1 MPNNA
6 TESEKVFVINDVS
19 LKIAPTMIQLNE
31 QDLTYSWK
39 TLRTKSTA
47 KMSSGHTKKV
57 IHVQI
62 PFKSE
67 MMLDLHRLLVEF
79 RHSPFMFVENRYLR
93 EILCPEWGA
102 NNNQKMAFTLRN
114 ANVQPA
120 AGLTDVWIL
129 DLQLSWFNYFPYAN
143 NWLYR
148 EDWCTNW
155 VFNQRE
161 GEVGPG
167 YKYSIGWTYDE
178 NGKKINRPSLIDYD
192 ADAQSDEL
200 LLPWGVVQKDYE
212 RLDKKTIIDM
222 ERMHQGEVFD
232 LLPLP
237 SNMSPAKFVNK
248 PSDSRIYVRYIN
260 LLQRDALK
268 RNFNIDCE
276 ADIVAQGGLDGFD
289 YFFAA
294 KRNPEYKL
302 TTLSLHEGGELP
314 WYAGLKSS
322 WISKMLYESDGDSY
336 SEGFSETYTEGSM
349 FEFERSIRTRRPKV
363 SSGVRFSFEKYA
375 SVRYPD
381 SWVENQYVQK
391 KIMLSTIELGAMKDM
406 LAPRYSRSDRS
417 VENAALIAQ
426 MLKDNGATGVMVV
439 AAVVNAAYESGL
451 NHEATN
457 QSPYTS
463 DPPQDSDSN
472 RSSEGRRIE
481 GHHAYNVGYPGDPK
495 RNDIDYDPNW
505 AVSAGLFQINDSDK
519 PEAWGS
525 RAGTVAQRQDPVFNI
540 NKIQEDPGWE
550 LFELVANKSGDYKV
564 AIAAFTQFVERPK
577 GTTKAA
583 IYLELKGSSTG
594 EKIASLTSM
603 IDNNNLEL
611 SMFGEYAQKRAN
623 NSHNVF
629 PNIEEYIS
637 GKYNS
642 SPSSTSAPSG
652 LSSTNAPPNTQGMTP
667 DEAAAAL
674 AEKKRKEKAYRQIND
689 FVQQMHI
696 DGWRY
701 YTESSYV
708 TNVWHKYEDV
718 TLTISNDEYSNGA
731 EFSKNLFS
739 QHEAVVTHVSAGL
752 RHVVADVPII
762 GQTTPTH
769 QFLGSVQP
777 YYEMEITY
785 KDGDSPLDLGNRTGL
800 PLQARE
806 INSMKNILQNSARNF
821 RQIPDSW
828 CLSVDCFI
836 TRLFGSY
843 EYEDLS
849 LLESNMA
856 RESGGVQRL
865 LDWEMTKRMAFT
877 GSSHAT
883 LPGHPG
889 VSTVKLTMEET
900 SPYIEGETLTP
911 TSVAPEGL
919 DASRSEVLNAVYNW
933 GLDKYDPTLTALYLA
948 QHAGST
954 DDEILDLG
962 SMTNTTRPDEE
973 DFGKFVIDDILY
985 HKRDS
990 LTVSPNNGAAQ
1001 RVSEYRLFIPNDDS
1015 IASALNALGANMGEP
1030 ARQDAGPTLLLPQN
1044 YLADLAVRESG
1055 YGNKDGYTQVRL
1067 EDDQR
1072 YLDFSQSSV
1081 TSGGHVSGDISQLLE
1096 ENPDLGDIPI
1106 KKLLDHRFGI
1116 RSLVKNI
1123 SLMIAE
1129 DQSVS
1134 YGSEGENLYFALDQD
1149 AYGEIK
1155 GNPLPKEAVRQALY
1169 DLPIEPSM
1177 WRSFACYTETYAL
1190 ISSRVE
1196 NNSDYFRTLEEG
1208 NMSPPPFSELENTLS
1223 REFKRFAED
1232 AAYSEYNSNV
1242 NSFTGAATAITTN
1255 VANSF
1260 DRLFNASFSA
1270 ISSTTSISDHEN
1282 TVYADVLE
1290 DLASSYISNM
1300 PAMIESN
1307 EFLKF
1312 YGYEQFLQGL
1322 FSGKGPDGNLQS
1334 QTQYFAE
1341 SLQSTNFWGWDVNQS
1356 HAVYR
1361 GLNNWQR
1368 NGIEG
1373 IELDDDGYFAG
1384 ASGVFQAWTE
1394 LVLTP
1399 FNVVDSFF
1407 PYSLPGTEQFGGA
1420 TFGELLVNVPTAL
1433 PKLLGG
1439 AVDVAGDSIFGPSGP
1454 SSTPAPKALFR
1465 VSASHEAEKVKY
1477 FKSALTNMADALLQD
1492 VALLEYLGLG
1502 HLVGA
1507 LTEVQPR
1514 GDQAYPDMEIP
1525 HHPYYGDVY
1534 SVSPDFYMWNI
1545 YEDGGVGAADIK
1557 GEIAA
1562 SIDVIVDRSYSAS
1575 RRLSSGGT
1583 TNTSRKVYE
1592 EDSLARP
1599 NVKIGSEGSEGVDI
1613 PFARP
1618 SDKPEAV
1625 VEFEKR
1631 WNSEMEVDISPNQPL
1646 HQIGSGSDATVANT
1660 VYPDSQAGAFGN
1672 PTPTTVIPRLS
1683 AEEST
1688 LLEAKMK
1695 TLLEEKSEMF
1705 GSRAGFLESKNPL
1718 VTRNSQ
1724 VEEASKDTQF
1734 ERPTA
1739 SHLFDKAS
1747 LRKLADGAANTMLTH
1762 KYRVARAYPTYKL
1775 FFVEEDELTDR
1786 FINYD
1791 DFYSYAAVKDF
1802 YYEEDKMSP
1811 VQTAII
1817 TLQNISGILDGTK
1830 RNAVADIDH
1839 LGKSNKALK
1848 QSEINLASSG
1858 VKSLEMI
1865 REDANDSNYESQDG
1879 IQSFGA
1885 LSLRTGLNVQ
1895 LRAGYSNDP
1904 SDLHVLLS
1912 GRVVA
1917 VQWNKQGDLAEITV
1931 QSFGAELV
1939 QEMKGWQ
1946 EDGGSVSYPTTHHLL
1961 ASMIMEPEVVH
1972 FGRWEIGQ
1980 LFQPGEMKDTSFDFT
1995 DYSNEGS
2002 LGHLTALN
2010 FATKWMANN
2019 PGLMAIGILTA
2030 TAFSLT
2036 PAGGSIG
2043 RVLGRAPL
2051 GIGKLSTFLA
2061 KSMGT
2066 IPGRMGVNSFKRV
2079 LPKQALSRPVSAIE
2093 GTNGKTLIGQAFASA
2108 SDKIRERLTRAGLD
2122 KKLIDEVFNVGKVT
2136 AFKVDDAGEFILVN
2150 GAKVVKTGSEYAAE
2164 AAALNAKIAT
2174 RAARALWLGRAEPV
2188 FAGVAD
2194 GGVRALFSST
2204 TAWGAAKG
2212 TWSFVWNGGG
2222 RLLSGYTGTFGRVGV
2237 AALAVD
2243 GALLLGSSAL
2253 DKVLPEYILNA
2264 KSYFNA
2270 TQSRLMLSPQDDN
2283 IYAPHP
2289 KDYINMDVSPLV
2301 EAISGAAVSLGRS
2314 FGFDGVSVLGLVNGM
2329 FNQLTNKKVEPESVL
2344 YTPNGSTIWDIFYE
2358 MTYRHPGW
2366 VAYNRPYGRRF
2377 RYTMFFGVPSQR
2389 YWSKPADDRFVMRM
2403 TELHDY
2409 LKNDEISET
2418 EYLKLYGD
2426 PKLLDEIKTEA
2437 EAQITAAARRNL
2449 QLTQGTTTSTTYQ
2462 LPAPS
2467 PGGGFTT
2474 STSTPTPNL
2483 VNFDP
2488 GMDIT
2493 QTDQYKNYVK
2503 TFMTSTALKE
2513 YMRGLDLRFVPFR
2526 RYHFISSDTDIVSN
2540 GIIVDENS
2548 TFNAVHM
2555 RYKDTDSSDS
2565 ASGEVKTSSFKIHS
2579 SLPPYSTRYAEA
2591 DVNPNVKGFRM
2602 AQRYAVGIMAD
2613 NISKMYRGEIVV
2625 VGNPQIRVHD
2635 VVILSDTINDIHGP
2649 VVVEKVTH
2657 VMSHEYGF
2665 ITSIKPAAFV
2675 IANELSSWPLLE
2687 AMKMYGMAMK
2697 DIHQQGTKED
2707 VVSTSDIK
2715 KKTNANES
2723 GLAAF
2728 YEGNKSAMDFMAEFG
2743 DENSDNYYRSKYE
2756 SIFDGAADADVYGG
2770 EIPDSP
2776 FLDGALQDAAWY
2788 SAFAGGAGLTG
2799 GAIATMGGALDGLRW
2814 LNGSESLA
2822 FKSAASMAGG
2832 KSRALVGLGGVSAVA
2847 GLAATAAIEA
2857 PSGAALIGSYVL
2869 MAQCLHQEAVQI
2881 VPLLK
2886 NGNPMVGGLSNRDPI
2901 LVWKSFA
2908 GDMRNL
2914 ADDMI
2919 NGTSDAVDL
2928 FKRYGDSL
2936 WRDLP
2941 TAIQEAKNSKVNLG
2955 M

>member
-1 MPNNA
+1 MPNNY
-6 TESEKVFVINDVS
+6 TDSEKVFVINDVS

-47 KMSSGHTKKV
+47 KMASGHTKKV

-67 MMLDLHRLLVEF
+67 MILDLHRLLVEF
-79 RHSPFMFVENRYLR
+79 RHSPFMFIENRYLR
-93 EILCPEWGA
+93 EVLCPEWGP

-129 DLQLSWFNYFPYAN
+129 DLQLSWFNYFPYTN

-155 VFNQRE
+155 QFSQRE

-192 ADAQSDEL
+192 PDAKSDDI

-212 RLDKKTIIDM
+212 SLDKKTIIDM

-276 ADIVAQGGLDGFD
+276 ADILAQGGLDGFD

-314 WYAGLKSS
+314 WYSGVKSS
-322 WISKMLYESDGDSY
+322 WISKMLYESDGNLY
-336 SEGFSETYTEGSM
+336 SEGYSETHLEGSR
-349 FEFERSIRTRRPKV
+349 FELSRSIRTKRPKV
-363 SSGVRFSFEKYA
+363 ASGVRFSFEKYA

-381 SWVENQYVQK
+381 SWVENQYIQK
-391 KIMLSTIELGAMKDM
+391 KSVLSQIELGAMQTM
-406 LAPRYSRSDRS
+406 LGSHLARHDHK

-426 MLKDNGATGVMVV
+426 MLDDKGASGMMIV
-439 AAVVNAAYESGL
+439 AAIVNSVAESGL
-451 NHEATN
+451 NHEAVN
-457 QSPYTS
+457 QSPHKT
-463 DPPQDSDSN
+463 DPTK
-472 RSSEGRRIE
+472 SSEGRRNSR
-481 GHHAYNVGYPGDPK
+481 HDAYDVGYPNDPRPDK
-495 RNDIDYDPNW
+495 PNW
-505 AVSAGLFQINDSDK
+505 AVSAGLFQINDSSL
-519 PEAWGS
+519 AWGND
-525 RAGTVAQRQDPVFNI
+525 AGTVAQRWDPVFSI
-540 NKIQEDPGWE
+540 NKIQKDKGWPI
-550 LFELVANKSGDYKV
+550 FEAVANATSDYKIAV
-564 AIAAFTQFVERPK
+564 AAFCQFVERPQHTNDASIHK
-577 GTTKAA
+577 
-583 IYLELKGSSTG
+583 ELKNFSTA
-594 EKIASLTSM
+594 EKITELERRARSG
-603 IDNNNLEL
+603 EL
-611 SMFGEYAQKRAN
+611 SVQDFGKHAQTRAASAKR
-623 NSHNVF
+623 VF
-629 PNIEEYIS
+629 PDIESYIS
-637 GKYNS
+637 GRYNNK
-642 SPSSTSAPSG
+642 PSNPVAPSPV
-652 LSSTNAPPNTQGMTP
+652 STTGT
-667 DEAAAAL
+667 AANGATEEEQEIARL
-674 AEKKRKEKAYRQIND
+674 VLEKKQKKVKEQVAQFIS
-689 FVQQMHI
+689 QMHM

-701 YTESSYV
+701 YTENSYV
-708 TNVWHKYEDV
+708 TNVWYKYEDIS
-718 TLTISNDEYSNGA
+718 LTISNSEYSNGQIG
-731 EFSKNLFS
+731 ELFN
-739 QHEAVVTHVSAGL
+739 QHSAVVTHVSAGL
-752 RHVVADVPII
+752 RHVVADIPII
-762 GQTTPTH
+762 GQNTPTH

-785 KDGDSPLDLGNRTGL
+785 KDGDSSLGVGDREGL
-800 PLQARE
+800 PLEARE

-828 CLSVDCFI
+828 CASVDCFI

-843 EYEDLS
+843 EYDDLS

-856 RESGGVQRL
+856 KESGGTQRL
-865 LDWEMTKRMAFT
+865 LSWEMTKRMAFT
-877 GSSHAT
+877 GSAHAT

-911 TSVAPEGL
+911 TSVAPDGL
-919 DASRSEVLNAVYNW
+919 DAARSEVLNAVYNW

-985 HKRDS
+985 H
-990 LTVSPNNGAAQ
+990 P
-1001 RVSEYRLFIPNDDS
+1001 SETALFIPNDDS

-1030 ARQDAGPTLLLPQN
+1030 ARLDAGPTAPFLQTHLIDFV
-1044 YLADLAVRESG
+1044 AKESG
-1055 YGNKDGYTQVRL
+1055 YGSKEGYTQVRL
-1067 EDDQR
+1067 EDDQK
-1072 YLDFSQSSV
+1072 YLDFSSSSV

-1106 KKLLDHRFGI
+1106 KKLLDYRFGLHG
-1116 RSLVKNI
+1116 LVDNV

-1129 DQSVS
+1129 DSQAGGV
-1134 YGSEGENLYFALDQD
+1134 NLYEQHMDHLDHEPII
-1149 AYGEIK
+1149 GEA
-1155 GNPLPKEAVRQALY
+1155 LPKESVVKALY
-1169 DLPIEPSM
+1169 GLPVEPSM
-1177 WRSFACYTETYAL
+1177 WRAFALYTSTYAAL
-1190 ISSRVE
+1190 TYRGNTDTYTISP
-1196 NNSDYFRTLEEG
+1196 NNGAAQTVAGSVDYFKDLEDEFKY
-1208 NMSPPPFSELENTLS
+1208 PPRFDEAIKTLS
-1223 REFKRFAED
+1223 DKYKRYAID
-1232 AAYSEYNSNV
+1232 AAYHADDTNSNR
-1242 NSFTGAATAITTN
+1242 NPFQGTGKKLWGSIAGGA
-1255 VANSF
+1255 
-1260 DRLFNASFSA
+1260 DRIFSSVISA
-1270 ISSTTSISDHEN
+1270 FSSTTSVSDHDKSVN
-1282 TVYADVLE
+1282 HSTMKDMADIYLE
-1290 DLASSYISNM
+1290 KM
-1300 PAMIESN
+1300 PARVRVN

-1312 YGYEQFLQGL
+1312 YGYEQLLSGL
-1322 FSGKGPDGNLQS
+1322 FAGGSDEGDLSS
-1334 QTQYFAE
+1334 QTGYFVQ
-1341 SLQSTNFWGWDVNQS
+1341 SLDTSASWGWDSSQS
-1356 HAVYR
+1356 YAVYR
-1361 GLNNWQR
+1361 GPFNWQLSK
-1368 NGIEG
+1368 GK
-1373 IELDDDGYFAG
+1373 DGYMAGWHSAAQGVAEIVASPLIFA
-1384 ASGVFQAWTE
+1384 
-1394 LVLTP
+1394 
-1399 FNVVDSFF
+1399 DS
-1407 PYSLPGTEQFGGA
+1407 SLPVSLNLFSDRTL
-1420 TFGELLVNVPTAL
+1420 GEFAL
-1433 PKLLGG
+1433 NPITSIDQILYNDGSDRFS
-1439 AVDVAGDSIFGPSGP
+1439 VGDGLQHDKDSYNSV
-1454 SSTPAPKALFR
+1454 LYE
-1465 VSASHEAEKVKY
+1465 VSQEHEASKVKY
-1477 FKSALTNMADALLQD
+1477 FKSAFTNMADDLLRD
-1492 VALLEYLGLG
+1492 VALLEYLGLK
-1502 HLVGA
+1502 HLIGA
-1507 LTEVQPR
+1507 LSEVQPR
-1514 GDQAYPDMEIP
+1514 GDQAYPDMELP

-1545 YEDGGVGAADIK
+1545 YQDGGVGASDIK

-1562 SIDVIVDRSYSAS
+1562 SIDVIIDRSYSAS
-1575 RRLSSGGT
+1575 RRLASGGT
-1583 TNTSRKVYE
+1583 TNTARKVYE

-1599 NVKIGSEGSEGVDI
+1599 NVKIGSEGKEGVDI

-1618 SDKPEAV
+1618 SDKPDAV
-1625 VEFEKR
+1625 VEFEER
-1631 WNSEMEVDISPNQPL
+1631 WQTETGVDISPNQPL
-1646 HQIGSGSDATVANT
+1646 SQNGSAPVNFVLDVPFTGPTVSNT
-1660 VYPDSQAGAFGN
+1660 VFPDSQAGAFGQAL
-1672 PTPTTVIPRLS
+1672 PTTVIPRLS
-1683 AEEST
+1683 WAES
-1688 LLEAKMK
+1688 EALSQQMA
-1695 TLLEEKSEMF
+1695 TLLEEKRDMF
-1705 GSRAGFLESKNPL
+1705 GSRAGFLEEQ
-1718 VTRNSQ
+1718 NSAASGNAQ
-1724 VEEASKDTQF
+1724 VKEAAKGTQF

-1747 LRKLADGAANTMLTH
+1747 LRKMADGAANTMLTH

-1830 RNAVADIDH
+1830 RNAVSDIDH
-1839 LGKSNKALK
+1839 LSKSKKAQK
-1848 QSEINLASSG
+1848 QSDIDLASLGTSHEE
-1858 VKSLEMI
+1858 LLPE
-1865 REDANDSNYESQDG
+1865 ANTADYESQDG
-1879 IQSFGA
+1879 VQTFGS
-1885 LSLRTGLNVQ
+1885 LVLRTGLNVQ
-1895 LRAGYSNDP
+1895 LRVGYSNDP

-1939 QEMKGWQ
+1939 QETKGWQ
-1946 EDGGSVSYPTTHHLL
+1946 EDGQVPSYPTTHHLL

-1980 LFQPGEMKDTSFDFT
+1980 LYQPGESKDVSFDFT

-2010 FATKWMANN
+2010 SATKWMSQN
-2019 PGLMAIGILTA
+2019 PELMAIGMIGISV
-2030 TAFSLT
+2030 FSLT

-2043 RVLGRAPL
+2043 RLIGRVP
-2051 GIGKLSTFLA
+2051 GVGRLA
-2061 KSMGT
+2061 SFVSRSMN
-2066 IPGRMGVNSFKRV
+2066 IVPGRMGVNSFKRV
-2079 LPKQALSRPVSAIE
+2079 LPKQALSRPVSAVE
-2093 GTNGKTLIGQAFASA
+2093 GTNGRTLIGQAFARA

-2122 KKLIDEVFNVGKVT
+2122 EKLIDEVFNVGKVT

-2150 GAKVVKTGSEYAAE
+2150 GARVLKTGSEYAAE
-2164 AAALNAKIAT
+2164 AAAMNAKIAT
-2174 RAARALWLGRAEPV
+2174 RAARALWFGRAEPI
-2188 FAGVAD
+2188 FGSGVAGLKSLFSMSSAWSGTKGAVRFLFNFSD
-2194 GGVRALFSST
+2194 SYIKTFLRVGLAGGVVSGGASVLKGLGDMALE
-2204 TAWGAAKG
+2204 A
-2212 TWSFVWNGGG
+2212 
-2222 RLLSGYTGTFGRVGV
+2222 
-2237 AALAVD
+2237 
-2243 GALLLGSSAL
+2243 
-2253 DKVLPEYILNA
+2253 VLPDYLLNA

-2270 TQSRLMLSPQDDN
+2270 TKSRLMLSPQDDN

-2289 KDYINMDVSPLV
+2289 KDYVNMDVNPLR
-2301 EAISGAAVSLGRS
+2301 ELANGAAVTVGRS
-2314 FGFDGVSVLGLVNGM
+2314 LGFDGQSALGFVSGM
-2329 FNQLTNKKVEPESVL
+2329 FGELADKKVEPDAVL

-2389 YWSKPADDRFVMRM
+2389 YWARPADDRFVMRM

-2409 LKNDEISET
+2409 LKNNEISET

-2426 PKLLDEIKTEA
+2426 TELLDGLKSQA
-2437 EAQITAAARRNL
+2437 FSVITLGARDGSI
-2449 QLTQGTTTSTTYQ
+2449 QLTQGTTTTSSTTYQ
-2462 LPAPS
+2462 EPVPS
-2467 PGGGFTT
+2467 PGGGTRVISTST
-2474 STSTPTPNL
+2474 STSTPTPAPYN
-2483 VNFDP
+2483 P
-2488 GMDIT
+2488 SMDIT
-2493 QTDQYKNYVK
+2493 QTDQYKSYLK
-2503 TFMTSTALKE
+2503 SSMTRVAVQE

-2548 TFNAVHM
+2548 TYNGVHM
-2555 RYKDTDSSDS
+2555 RYKDVDSSDS
-2565 ASGEVKTSSFKIHS
+2565 SSGEVKTTPFKIHS
-2579 SLPPYSTRYAEA
+2579 SLPSYATRYFEA
-2591 DVNPNVKGFRM
+2591 DVNPNIKGFRM

-2635 VVILSDTINDIHGP
+2635 VVILSDTVNDIHGP

-2697 DIHQQGTKED
+2697 DIHASRTDGSKKEK
-2707 VVSTSDIK
+2707 I
-2715 KKTNANES
+2715 AAEES
-2723 GLAAF
+2723 GLSAF

-2743 DENSDNYYRSKYE
+2743 DKNSDDYFKSKYE
-2756 SIFDGAADADVYGG
+2756 AIFEGSASAKGLYGSNDA
-2770 EIPDSP
+2770 IPNSP
-2776 FLDGALQDAAWY
+2776 FVDDALQDATWY
-2788 SAFAGGAGLTG
+2788 SAFAGVGGLTAG
-2799 GAIATMGGALDGLRW
+2799 GIATMGGAAGALKW
-2814 LNGSESLA
+2814 LNASENVAVQTAGFMSGGKAKAALVLGGGALTGA
-2822 FKSAASMAGG
+2822 FTGLVAAS
-2832 KSRALVGLGGVSAVA
+2832 
-2847 GLAATAAIEA
+2847 AIEA

-2886 NGNPMVGGLSNRDPI
+2886 NGNPMVGGLTNRDPI

-2908 GDMRNL
+2908 GDIRNL

-2919 NGTSDAVDL
+2919 NGTSDALDL
-2928 FKRYGDSL
+2928 WKRYGDSL
-2936 WRDLP
+2936 WRELP
-2941 TAIQEAKNSKVNLG
+2941 NAIDQVKDNSINLG